1 MAHSVAVQGTA
12 VVMSTTEAI
21 PGSNARYTEG
31 LVTALAP
38 AWSAGRRIAWRVSQ
52 TYRFVN
58 PLRQRR
64 DLLEANYDILV
75 DGFPR
80 SGNARA
86 ATYIEISQ
94 MSRFAVRTHY
104 HILVTL
110 KRAVGFG
117 KAAVCLIRNPEEA
130 ALSWTIFRRRP
141 LVDPAFRSYVEYHTP
156 PHNVPGDLFIVPFE
170 AIFHRMP
177 VVVEAGSVRYG
188 LGDQRL

>member
-1 MAHSVAVQGTA
+1 
-12 VVMSTTEAI
+12 
-21 PGSNARYTEG
+21 
-31 LVTALAP
+31 
-38 AWSAGRRIAWRVSQ
+38 
-52 TYRFVN
+52 
-58 PLRQRR
+58 
-64 DLLEANYDILV
+64 
-75 DGFPR
+75 
-80 SGNARA
+80 
-86 ATYIEISQ
+86 

-177 VVVEAGSVRYG
+177 VVVEAVSVRDRLCDRG
-188 LGDQRL
+188 L